1 MHDILYSKV
10 KTIPTVNEWIE
21 VESSFGGLA
30 IYKKKCFYKNE
41 YVGLYNNGEEI
52 CEHVHFNQ
60 KLRNNGLKLFIN
72 PRLINAKHTEHT
84 EHMEVQ
90 QKALG
95 ACSVA
100 ERLAPPGR
108 QQSVAPQRPTLLLQ
122 KLFVSSSRTNFF
134 GTPGAREC

>member
-1 MHDILYSKV
+1 MFALRHNEWMPYDYKIQYKILKKKKPRYKRHLHDILYSKV

-52 CEHVHFNQ
+52 CEHVPFNQ

-84 EHMEVQ
+84 EPASFW
-90 QKALG
+90 K
-95 ACSVA
+95 
-100 ERLAPPGR
+100 
-108 QQSVAPQRPTLLLQ
+108 LLRRKIKKILYTYS
-122 KLFVSSSRTNFF
+122 KD
-134 GTPGAREC
+134 E